1 MSDFI
6 AKITATVDTT
16 KAAAQLN
23 ALTKER
29 KINVQANVN
38 GNGVD
43 NLNSSIQQAQKG
55 ASGLSASFKE
65 IAGAKLKYDAINA
78 IKTQADNAVKA
89 VTDLNQAMT
98 LVNMT
103 MSSMTDA
110 SLNSLKQ
117 QSLNMARELST
128 YTKNVTDAVTIY
140 ANENESAASM
150 LAKTQPTVL
159 LSAASGM
166 NASTAADAIQGIM
179 NQFGMAEDQA
189 MHVADTVEKLSS
201 EIALDFSQGCD
212 TISKSIATSGSVVN
226 EAGMSFEKYAALVST
241 TAEKTRVSGSQIGN
255 AFKTIFSRISRSKDG
270 LTTDAE
276 MSDAEAALKSVGV
289 SVRGADGDLRDISDT
304 LDDLNK
310 VWGTLNHSQKSY
322 VSEQAA
328 GVRQKN
334 IFIAAMDSYNKALQL
349 EQDAL
354 DSNGTAMEINDKRA
368 DSINGK
374 LEKLSATMTKLYSDA
389 LPEEALEGM
398 LDFATS
404 IASVV
409 DNLGLLQGA
418 IAALGVAGG
427 SQVFSLIAS
436 NWSKL
441 LTAFTSP
448 VGIASFAVGG
458 AVAAISA
465 YRKSVEEMIQSAK
478 QAGDEWKSGQESL
491 QGQIDKITEL
501 RTALDSGT
509 LSEQEAASTKS
520 ELLSIQESLTDSY
533 GKQVAGIDLINGS
546 LTEQIELLDKVS
558 QKEAESYKNENKKA
572 IKKAEK
578 EMEKDDRKAYLGSF
592 YDNGTDE
599 SEAIKTS
606 IKKLQDKYGDDV
618 LVSELNDNGITVDVR
633 FVGDAATEKEVMNDF
648 MTEMEE
654 IEDTYKTGTAD
665 LMSDYASDGLKKADK
680 VIDKYQDIY
689 EAAKKADLV
698 SDDYEYM
705 DSDANLKTASEWLR
719 DYTKAIDDYNTAL
732 ASGDYAEIEKAKTA
746 FDDVNGSVSELLLNT
761 DMGVKYG
768 DVFGEAKSQL
778 DQATISANNF
788 KNALSDK
795 V

>member
-310 VWGTLNHSQKSY
+310 VCIMQ
-322 VSEQAA
+322 
-328 GVRQKN
+328 
-334 IFIAAMDSYNKALQL
+334 
-349 EQDAL
+349 
-354 DSNGTAMEINDKRA
+354 
-368 DSINGK
+368 
-374 LEKLSATMTKLYSDA
+374 
-389 LPEEALEGM
+389 
-398 LDFATS
+398 
-404 IASVV
+404 
-409 DNLGLLQGA
+409 
-418 IAALGVAGG
+418 
-427 SQVFSLIAS
+427 
-436 NWSKL
+436 
-441 LTAFTSP
+441 
-448 VGIASFAVGG
+448 
-458 AVAAISA
+458 
-465 YRKSVEEMIQSAK
+465 
-478 QAGDEWKSGQESL
+478 
-491 QGQIDKITEL
+491 
-501 RTALDSGT
+501 
-509 LSEQEAASTKS
+509 
-520 ELLSIQESLTDSY
+520 
-533 GKQVAGIDLINGS
+533 
-546 LTEQIELLDKVS
+546 
-558 QKEAESYKNENKKA
+558 
-572 IKKAEK
+572 
-578 EMEKDDRKAYLGSF
+578 
-592 YDNGTDE
+592 
-599 SEAIKTS
+599 
-606 IKKLQDKYGDDV
+606 
-618 LVSELNDNGITVDVR
+618 
-633 FVGDAATEKEVMNDF
+633 
-648 MTEMEE
+648 
-654 IEDTYKTGTAD
+654 
-665 LMSDYASDGLKKADK
+665 
-680 VIDKYQDIY
+680 
-689 EAAKKADLV
+689 
-698 SDDYEYM
+698 
-705 DSDANLKTASEWLR
+705 
-719 DYTKAIDDYNTAL
+719 
-732 ASGDYAEIEKAKTA
+732 
-746 FDDVNGSVSELLLNT
+746 
-761 DMGVKYG
+761 
-768 DVFGEAKSQL
+768 
-778 DQATISANNF
+778 
-788 KNALSDK
+788 
-795 V
+795 